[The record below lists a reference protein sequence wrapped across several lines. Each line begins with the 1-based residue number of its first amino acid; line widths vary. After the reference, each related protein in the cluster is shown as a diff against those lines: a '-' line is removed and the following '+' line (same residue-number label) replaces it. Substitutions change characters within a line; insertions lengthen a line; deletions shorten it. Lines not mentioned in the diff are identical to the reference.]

1 MNGKEIADRCEK
13 HNSSY
18 IERIRGFLNSNHFA
32 IVGLV
37 TDSGSESIVMTL
49 KKLFRVDEKREA
61 GGYIS
66 CDPKEALEA
75 NLDDIKKMK
84 RPANTNGEGCEH
96 KNLIREIGCY
106 PQCKD
111 CGFIEYVKWEDE
123 SDNDRPSAGH
133 DATVFCDR
141 CNNTVKYKDF
151 IKCHQGKECVN
162 SKFDPVN
169 KPKHYNSHPSGV
181 QCIEIARHMNFNLGN
196 AMKYIWRADEKGN
209 TIEDLEK
216 ARWYIDD
223 EISKRKGE
231 KRET

>member
-1 MNGKEIADRCEK
+1 MREVLIPVWLVQKRIAELGYSQPGGYFVFKESDVRYTGPK
-13 HNSSY
+13 
-18 IERIRGFLNSNHFA
+18 
-32 IVGLV
+32 
-37 TDSGSESIVMTL
+37 ES
-49 KKLFRVDEKREA
+49 KYEG

-75 NLDDIKKMK
+75 NLDDIKKME
-84 RPANTNGEGCEH
+84 RPANTNGDGCEH

-111 CGFIEYVKWEDE
+111 CGFIEYDEWEDE

-133 DATVFCDR
+133 DATVFCDQ

-169 KPKHYNSHPSGV
+169 KPKHYNSHPSGAPTKKV
-181 QCIEIARHMNFNLGN
+181 TPSRILKKLGGILTMRYRN
-196 AMKYIWRADEKGN
+196 EKG
-209 TIEDLEK
+209 
-216 ARWYIDD
+216 
-223 EISKRKGE
+223 KRG
-231 KRET
+231 KREIKFRMVL